1 MSGLAPAWLHLCK
14 KISVSPL
21 GNLVAFPNSDTA
33 PMHSSTLPYRQKNGP
48 QEEEVEGEGR
58 LGKE

>member
-1 MSGLAPAWLHLCK
+1 MSGLAPAWLHLCM
-14 KISVSPL
+14 KISLSPL
-21 GNLVAFPNSDTA
+21 GINLFAFPNLDTA
-33 PMHSSTLPYRQKNGP
+33 PMHSTLPYRQKNGP

>member
-33 PMHSSTLPYRQKNGP
+33 PMHSTLPDRQKNGP